1 MQIMKKHLLVIAC
14 LALSS
19 ITLPLAAL
27 ALEAKP
33 VGKAAQPRQPAASA
47 PAAAASAVNPREAL
61 RASKMRSSS
70 MGACQRQAAD
80 QNLNGDARRQFVLAC
95 LAKK

>member
-1 MQIMKKHLLVIAC
+1 MKKHLLVIAC
-14 LALSS
+14 FA
-19 ITLPLAAL
+19 LPLAAL

-33 VGKAAQPRQPAASA
+33 AGKAAQPRKPAAAASA

-61 RASKMRSSS
+61 RASKLRSSS

-80 QNLNGDARRQFVLAC
+80 QNLNGDTRRQFVLSC

>member
-1 MQIMKKHLLVIAC
+1 MKKHLLVIAC
-14 LALSS
+14 FA
-19 ITLPLAAL
+19 LPLAAL

-33 VGKAAQPRQPAASA
+33 AGKAAQPRKPAASAPAASA

-80 QNLNGDARRQFVLAC
+80 QNLNGDTRRQFVLTC